1 MLRSQKRL
9 LALLGALPVLLIA
22 CAYAYMLGMRYIEGR
37 PRGFWRSFEFVAE
50 TLSTTGYGA
59 DFAWSHPVM
68 VVFVVLL
75 QFAGV
80 FLIFL
85 IFPVYLIPFLEERFE
100 ARLPTSAGK
109 LRDHVVVYRYGPPVA
124 SFLEEAARADL
135 ATVVIE
141 PDAATARRLVD
152 KGIRIVHGDLDD
164 GVLTRVRL
172 DEARA
177 LVANGGD
184 DENAALILGSRQLG
198 FAGDIIA
205 FVEEPF
211 HRQPILLAGATAAYT
226 PRHILGA
233 ALAGRASERLSPTLS
248 GVQRLGDRLQ
258 VSEIRIS
265 PGSSL
270 AGKSLV
276 QSGIGEQTGS
286 TVIGQWVEGRL
297 MAPAVPEMRLEPNG
311 ILIVVGSAE
320 SVARASEIGAGAITL
335 RRHGPVLVGGYG
347 EVGSKV
353 VELLREAEEEVFVV
367 DRRELPGVDKI
378 GDLLDRRVLEQT
390 PLTEAKAAVL
400 ALDSDSANLF
410 ATVILKNL
418 APQVPVIA
426 RVNRAENIERIHA
439 AGAEFALAISQVSGG
454 MLTRRLLGEEAIA
467 VDPQLKLLRVAAG
480 SLSGGHPAR
489 LGIRERTGCSVVAV
503 ERDER
508 VVVELADDF
517 RFEPEDWVYICG
529 SNAAVRRF
537 LEVFPPKEEAV

>member
-9 LALLGALPVLLIA
+9 LMLLGALPVLLVS

-37 PRGFWRSFEFVAE
+37 PRTFWRSFEFVAE

-59 DFAWSHPVM
+59 DFAWSHPTM

-109 LRDHVVVYRYGPPVA
+109 LRDHVIVYRYGPPVA
-124 SFLEEAARADL
+124 SFLEEAAQAEL

-141 PDAATARRLVD
+141 PDATAARRLID
-152 KGIRIVHGDLDD
+152 KGVRAVYGDLDD
-164 GVLTRVRL
+164 GVLERVGL
-172 DEARA
+172 SSARA

-184 DENAALILGSRQLG
+184 DENAALILASRQAG
-198 FAGDIIA
+198 FEGDVIA
-205 FVEEPF
+205 FVEEPS

-233 ALAGRASERLSPTLS
+233 ALAARASERLSPTLS
-248 GVQRLGDRLQ
+248 GVQRLGDRLEI
-258 VSEIRIS
+258 SEIRIA

-270 AGKSLV
+270 AGKSLAA
-276 QSGIGEQTGS
+276 SGIGEQTGA
-286 TVIGQWVEGRL
+286 TVIGQWVDGRL
-297 MAPAVPEMRLEPNG
+297 VAPAVPGMRLEPNG
-311 ILIVVGSAE
+311 ILIVVGSSE
-320 SVARASEIGAGAITL
+320 SVSRVNEIGAGAIAL
-335 RRHGPVLVGGYG
+335 RRHGPVVVGGYG

-367 DRRELPGVDKI
+367 DRRDLPGVDKI
-378 GDLLDRRVLEQT
+378 GDLLDRKVLEQT
-390 PLTEAKAAVL
+390 PIAEAKAVVL

-410 ATVILKNL
+410 ATVIVKNH
-418 APQVPVIA
+418 APSVPVIA
-426 RVNRAENIERIHA
+426 RVNQAENVERIHA

-467 VDPQLKLLRVAAG
+467 VDPQLKLMRVA
-480 SLSGGHPAR
+480 
-489 LGIRERTGCSVVAV
+489 
-503 ERDER
+503 
-508 VVVELADDF
+508 
-517 RFEPEDWVYICG
+517 
-529 SNAAVRRF
+529 
-537 LEVFPPKEEAV
+537 